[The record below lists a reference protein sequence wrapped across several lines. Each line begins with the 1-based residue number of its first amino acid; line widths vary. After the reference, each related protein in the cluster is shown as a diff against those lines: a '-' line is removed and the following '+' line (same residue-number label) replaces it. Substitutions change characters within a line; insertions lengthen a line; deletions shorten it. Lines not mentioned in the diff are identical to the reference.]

1 MDIGHLLLNGSA
13 RAIGDAIAAGHLTSL
28 EATKWYLHRIDQF
41 NGKDAI
47 NAVRSVSPAALAQ
60 AEAADREIA
69 AGRRR
74 GPLHGVPYLAKDN
87 IFTADGSTA
96 AAGARALAGFMPP
109 YQATII
115 DRLSRAGAVLLGKT
129 NLPEFADFVSDV
141 MPCEFSGAG
150 GVVRN
155 PLGIRYERG
164 QGSSVGSAA
173 AVSARFCAFAI
184 GTETQNSIQTPC
196 VFSSIVGFKPTV
208 GRVSRHGIV
217 PLVPSQD
224 SPGPLTICVD
234 DAALVFDAIQ
244 GGDVRD
250 TSTLAFLAEPVGELA
265 DGSLAGVRIG
275 VPRRFVADAVM
286 NDDRAP
292 AFDRVLGALSRAGA
306 TVVDPCDLP
315 SAEQL
320 SEIRSSVFRTEFKAS
335 LNELLGT
342 LRPCGID
349 SLQALIEWNAKNPD
363 AIPYGQSLLEAANAT
378 DGILAAQYVID
389 RRRDI
394 ALSVAGGIAG
404 ALACG
409 AVDVLLSPMTAAA
422 KCTGK
427 AGAPVVALPAG
438 SDRTGQPFGVSV
450 YGIPGGDR
458 QLLRIAAAMER
469 ITCERLL
476 PHGQLSHPS
485 S

>member
-1 MDIGHLLLNGSA
+1 MDMDIGDLLLNGSA
-13 RAIGDAIAAGHLTSL
+13 RAIGDAIAAGHISSL
-28 EATKWYLHRIDQF
+28 DATRWYLHRIDRF
-41 NGKDAI
+41 NNGQDGI
-47 NAVRSVSPAALAQ
+47 NAVRSLSPQALPQ

-87 IFTADGSTA
+87 IFSADGATA

-115 DRLSRAGAVLLGKT
+115 ERLSRAGAVLLGKT
-129 NLPEFADFVSDV
+129 NLTEFADFVSDV
-141 MPCEFSGAG
+141 MPSEYSGAG

-155 PLGIRYERG
+155 PLGIRYDRG

-184 GTETQNSIQTPC
+184 GTETQNSIQTPA
-196 VFSSIVGFKPTV
+196 VFSSIVGFKPSV
-208 GRVSRHGIV
+208 GRASRHGIV

-224 SPGPLTICVD
+224 SPGPLTVCVD

-244 GGDVRD
+244 GGDLRD
-250 TSTLAFLAEPVGELA
+250 TATLAFVAEPVGELTA
-265 DGSLAGVRIG
+265 GSLRGVRIG
-275 VPRRFVADAVM
+275 VPRRFAADAVM
-286 NDDRAP
+286 NDDRAS

-306 TVVDPCDLP
+306 TMVDPCDMP

-320 SEIRSSVFRTEFKAS
+320 SEVRSSVFRTEFKAG
-335 LNELLGT
+335 LNQLLGA

-349 SLQALIEWNAKNPD
+349 SLQSLIEWNANNPD

-378 DGILAAQYVID
+378 DGILSAQYVID

-394 ALSVAGGIAG
+394 ALSLAGGIAG
-404 ALACG
+404 ALGCG
-409 AVDVLLSPMTAAA
+409 SVDILLSPMSAAA

-438 SDRTGQPFGVSV
+438 CDRTGQPFGITL
-450 YGIPGGDR
+450 YAMPGGDR
-458 QLLRIAAAMER
+458 QLLRLAAAVER
-469 ITCERLL
+469 IICERLL
-476 PHGQLSHPS
+476 ARL
-485 S
+485 

>member
-1 MDIGHLLLNGSA
+1 MDIGDLLLNGSA
-13 RAIGDAIAAGHLTSL
+13 RAIGNAIAAGHLTSL
-28 EATKWYLHRIDQF
+28 EATKWYLHRIDRF
-41 NGKDAI
+41 NNGKDGI
-47 NAVRSVSPAALAQ
+47 NAVRSLSPAALPQ

-69 AGRRR
+69 AGRSK

-87 IFTADGSTA
+87 IFSSDGSTA

-109 YQATII
+109 YQASII
-115 DRLSRAGAVLLGKT
+115 DRLSRAGAVLLGKS
-129 NLPEFADFVSDV
+129 NLTEFADFVSDV
-141 MPCEFSGAG
+141 MPSEYSGAG

-155 PLGIRYERG
+155 PLGIRYDRG

-173 AVSARFCAFAI
+173 AVAARFCAFAI

-208 GRVSRHGIV
+208 GRASRHGIV

-244 GGDVRD
+244 GGDLRD
-250 TSTLAFLAEPVGELA
+250 TATLAFPAEPVGELA
-265 DGSLAGVRIG
+265 GGSLAGVRIG

-320 SEIRSSVFRTEFKAS
+320 SEVRSSVFRTEFKAS
-335 LNELLGT
+335 LNELLGA

-349 SLQALIEWNAKNPD
+349 SLQSLIEWNANHPE
-363 AIPYGQSLLEAANAT
+363 AIPYGQSLLEAANAA
-378 DGILAAQYVID
+378 DGILFPQYLAD
-389 RRRDI
+389 RRRDM
-394 ALSVAGGIAG
+394 ALSAAGGITG

-409 AVDVLLSPMTAAA
+409 SVDMLLSPMSAAA

-438 SDRTGQPFGVSV
+438 CDRTGQPFGVTL
-450 YGIPGGDR
+450 YAMPGGDR
-458 QLLRIAAAMER
+458 QLLRLAAAVER
-469 ITCERLL
+469 IISERLL
-476 PHGQLSHPS
+476 ARL
-485 S
+485 